1 MLAGPTLTPIH
12 SQASVDQFSDSV
24 QNPPQHVPWNGN
36 EDSIDDD
43 YVEERTEYSEDSFA
57 TDTPKFDFPAPP
69 QPPSYFPT
77 SPLLNATVVNRP
89 ALITNLGQFSK
100 QRTQVSGKM
109 MFDPVRMCWIFNPEY
124 LARRRRRLG
133 QRNNNEDDDIWGD
146 EPDVFAGLSDD
157 DSDRSEENY
166 YNDGEWDHPPSRSS
180 SLRRRPWAERRR
192 LLPRPSFPRYP
203 SQEFLKEDGDAQV
216 WEAAKAPPTTTASVD
231 GSAGDSRP
239 GSMGVHSVVSKSS
252 RRSLNVQHGFCPNGI
267 SSCGEFE
274 VGVEFDVTE
283 DFLEQCIAA
292 EAQHRK
298 DAGKFFALPCSP
310 PDEKVPVANVTM
322 AKVLTLGKKS
332 GNTSVAPPK
341 TAKEVESE
349 GDNAKPALLSWTGTL
364 KSRSKS
370 KSKSYSKATA
380 LTKEIVECDSI
391 THQPPPLELGS
402 RRSSI
407 TFGGL
412 DSGVDFAKKQDKEG
426 RKKKKKNASLKEKA
440 SFSLLKDAKRSLKK
454 SKQDPVPPCASL
466 SSWPSSTTATAP
478 ISQTLAVR
486 GRSGSRQLIS
496 TLQFDEHNYYASSTR
511 EPLSF
516 SATLAVARK
525 GKYNSFGKRRIDA
538 HTFDPPVV
546 TSLAVIDAGDHSKPI
561 KGGIFRLRRI
571 GSRRKV
577 AVPPDDSNESE
588 EDLDEEEFD
597 EDEYMDRGYRSMSNS
612 RGRPPLRPRVDL
624 LFEFEKYA
632 SSRFHR

>member
-1 MLAGPTLTPIH
+1 
-12 SQASVDQFSDSV
+12 
-24 QNPPQHVPWNGN
+24 
-36 EDSIDDD
+36 
-43 YVEERTEYSEDSFA
+43 
-57 TDTPKFDFPAPP
+57 
-69 QPPSYFPT
+69 
-77 SPLLNATVVNRP
+77 
-89 ALITNLGQFSK
+89 
-100 QRTQVSGKM
+100 

-157 DSDRSEENY
+157 DSDKSEENY
-166 YNDGEWDHPPSRSS
+166 DDGEWDHPPSRSS
-180 SLRRRPWAERRR
+180 SLRRGPWARRGR
-192 LLPRPSFPRYP
+192 LLPQPSFPRYP
-203 SQEFLKEDGDAQV
+203 SQEFLKEDEDVPA
-216 WEAAKAPPTTTASVD
+216 WETAKAPTTTPASVD

-267 SSCGEFE
+267 SSRGEFE
-274 VGVEFDVTE
+274 VGIEFDITE

-322 AKVLTLGKKS
+322 AKILTLGKKS
-332 GNTSVAPPK
+332 GKTSVAPPK
-341 TAKEVESE
+341 ATKEEESE
-349 GDNAKPALLSWTGTL
+349 GENAKPALLSWAGTL
-364 KSRSKS
+364 TSRSKS

-380 LTKEIVECDSI
+380 LTKEIVEGDSI
-391 THQPPPLELGS
+391 THQPPPQEIGS

-412 DSGVDFAKKQDKEG
+412 DSGVDFAKLQDKEG
-426 RKKKKKNASLKEKA
+426 KKKKKKNASLKEKA
-440 SFSLLKDAKRSLKK
+440 SFSLRKDAKSSSKK
-454 SKQDPVPPCASL
+454 NNHEPAPPFASF

-478 ISQTLAVR
+478 VSQTLAVR
-486 GRSGSRQLIS
+486 GRSGSRQKIS
-496 TLQFDEHNYYASSTR
+496 ILQIDERKYYASSTR

-525 GKYNSFGKRRIDA
+525 GKYNSFGKRRIDV
-538 HTFDPPVV
+538 HTFESPVV
-546 TSLAVIDAGDHSKPI
+546 TSMAVIDSGDHSNPI

-588 EDLDEEEFD
+588 EDLEEEEFD
-597 EDEYMDRGYRSMSNS
+597 EDDFMDRGYRSMSNS
-612 RGRPPLRPRVDL
+612 RGRPPLRPRADL